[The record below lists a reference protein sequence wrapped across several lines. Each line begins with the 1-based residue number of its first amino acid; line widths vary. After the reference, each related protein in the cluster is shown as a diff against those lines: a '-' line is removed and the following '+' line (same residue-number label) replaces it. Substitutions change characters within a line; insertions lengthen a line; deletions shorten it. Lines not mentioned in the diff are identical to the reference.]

1 MSGTNDTLNP
11 QHYEHQRGGSFLHG
25 PPAGPSLC
33 RRNIKALKH
42 DYLLKVSNTEDEIIK
57 LEESQTVR
65 LERFNADWDAY
76 LERMQAEIARREKN
90 LNADKAYLAA
100 RVADRKADLKALNKE
115 HKEAKDIL
123 AATETLLRDSL
134 SSITNAL
141 KALVKIKTR
150 RKLSEYTFTPDTW
163 LEDDED

>member
-11 QHYEHQRGGSFLHG
+11 QPYE
-25 PPAGPSLC
+25 PAEDLSSTDLSGFSETKL
-33 RRNIKALKH
+33 KALKH

-123 AATETLLRDSL
+123 AATETLLRDSSRRSLTL
-134 SSITNAL
+134 S
-141 KALVKIKTR
+141 R
-150 RKLSEYTFTPDTW
+150 HW
-163 LEDDED
+163 